1 MTREIHRAIVP
12 FIVLAVM
19 GCSGDGGGSTG
30 GSSSDGS
37 GSEGSTTV
45 TSSTGTGTTG
55 DETPTG
61 SSAATGTG
69 TGGLT
74 GSETGGSSTGGDS
87 SGAGPT
93 TGGDT
98 ETGGLALGAP
108 LLKINVGGPAVADF
122 LADDGPESA
131 YRTSPDTQIYQAG
144 AVTPDASVPGDVP
157 PAVLL
162 DGRVEP
168 DELAGGTGQM
178 RWTIPVEP
186 GAYQVR
192 LHFAGLSSGA
202 GTRVLDVK
210 VNEAT
215 VLAGL
220 DVSAL
225 TAGDAASTV
234 VLEVTADDWLD
245 LELVRVPGSEMPA
258 LAAIELFGDGAL
270 RDGPAGM
277 VRHITVAG
285 GGTGASFED
294 AAGLS
299 ALPSL
304 IASSAPGDEVWI
316 HAGAEDY
323 VAAGEIVIAAG
334 GEPGLPVVVRGVG
347 KDWHDAGRPRIVG
360 TRANPWAPDG
370 EVGGVVFRLNAG
382 ADHLRFV
389 NIGFADQGNGCWR
402 VARPVED
409 VRLENIVADNVH
421 RLLEVFVSG
430 EGEAP
435 VKNFRLKD
443 VSVRGY
449 ARAVA
454 RIQYDSSDVVFEDVF
469 GDSEAQQ
476 YESFSTGITL
486 DGPAHDIVFRRAVML
501 NNRQL
506 AGEGYWNADGFSS
519 ERDNHAILYEDTFAA
534 GNTDGGYD
542 LKSTDT
548 KLVRAVAADNKRN
561 FRLWGQISLEA
572 CEGRDPFKRGGSGTQ
587 AQVHVNPQA
596 QVEVNDSR
604 MIDDS
609 PNTIVYDADDD
620 GVAVVKGGC
629 YTRNPG
635 SKLETVEPAAS
646 LMLVDVVEGCG

>member
-1 MTREIHRAIVP
+1 MTRETRRAIVP
-12 FIVLAVM
+12 LFVLAFV

-30 GSSSDGS
+30 GSSSESS
-37 GSEGSTTV
+37 GSQGPG
-45 TSSTGTGTTG
+45 TSSTTGTG

-61 SSAATGTG
+61 PGEPTSTG
-69 TGGLT
+69 TGGAT
-74 GSETGGSSTGGDS
+74 GSATGASSTGADS
-87 SGAGPT
+87 SSSGEGPT

-98 ETGGLALGAP
+98 ETGGVALGAP

-122 LADDGPESA
+122 LADDGAESP
-131 YRTSPDTQIYQAG
+131 YRASPDTEIYMPG
-144 AVTPDASVPGDVP
+144 AVTPDASVPGDLP

-168 DELAGGTGQM
+168 SELAGGTGQM
-178 RWTIPVEP
+178 RWSIPVEP

-192 LHFAGLSSGA
+192 LHFAGLSAGA

-210 VNEAT
+210 VDDTT

-225 TAGDAASTV
+225 TEGDAATTV
-234 VLEVTADDWLD
+234 VLEVMADSWLD
-245 LELVRVPGSEMPA
+245 LELVRVPGSEMPT
-258 LAAIELFGDGAL
+258 LAALELFGDGAL

-277 VRHITVAG
+277 VRHITAAG
-285 GGTGASFED
+285 GGSGASFED
-294 AAGLS
+294 AAGLPS
-299 ALPSL
+299 LPTL

-316 HAGAEDY
+316 HAGPEDY
-323 VAAGEIVIAAG
+323 VANGELVISAG

-430 EGEAP
+430 DGEAP
-435 VKNFRLKD
+435 VKDFRLKD

-476 YESFSTGITL
+476 YASFSTGITL

-501 NNRQL
+501 NNRQIDV
-506 AGEGYWNADGFSS
+506 EGYWNADGFSS

-548 KLVRAVAADNKRN
+548 KMVRAVAVDNKRN

-620 GVAVVKGGC
+620 GVAVVNGGC
-629 YTRNPG
+629 YTRNPA
-635 SKLETVEPAAS
+635 SQLETVEPAAS
-646 LMLVDVVEGCG
+646 LMLVDVVDGCG